1 MLRKWRRTAAEGLY
15 RFYRRSQDLKCL
27 DENRS
32 FWMRI
37 IIKRGKEG
45 IGEELH
51 RGAYG
56 LEKERKCKGDER
68 VSKLHADCCPPVQSL
83 HCQPRSVLVPK
94 DSNDAGGGGM

>member
-37 IIKRGKEG
+37 IKKREG
-45 IGEELH
+45 GDREELH

-68 VSKLHADCCPPVQSL
+68 VSYMRIAALPFRVCTVS
-83 HCQPRSVLVPK
+83 
-94 DSNDAGGGGM
+94 